1 MHRLLIALVCASV
14 GTLAACTETGLP
26 PVIDARDVA
35 AKTGAPAM
43 RRVTDAGTAIVPRQG
58 SIEAVSDGVASPGE
72 LLVIEG
78 SGFGR
83 LPTVHV
89 GGRAAEV
96 LARVRGDGI
105 VVRVP
110 AGVPAGPIKIE
121 VATTEG
127 RAELPF
133 VMRRLGVVL
142 AEDKLRF
149 VAVGADAV
157 AAVQGE
163 LALPRA
169 RQVRVDSTG
178 GAAIVLSDA
187 DSGSHVVVVDLGR
200 AKPDILG
207 SVAIVHRG
215 QAIAAA
221 ANAPRIVVIGDGKLT
236 VIDTTSLRRPVL
248 YEPAPL
254 PKQVHGVRRAELSP
268 DGHEL
273 AILVDEGNRVVLLD
287 VQNPAAPRFLSSV
300 DVLPGE
306 RASLVHELAFSP
318 NGQTLWVISGANSE
332 TFPQVIPTRV
342 TALRLVSD
350 AFANEPNEAAAGAQ
364 TTLHDLAVWK
374 TQVVSGAGAPL
385 SMVVGRPPDAG
396 GSAIRTAP
404 ESATV
409 YIAAAKSAL
418 FELRAGPIDDARLH
432 HLFGA
437 GGAGMVARGEL
448 GSAGG
453 PVATTAEMLGAITI
467 PAGGERALALAL
479 RVDPIVEIGVMSVPL
494 DGRPGAVFTP
504 LAPFAPRDV
513 HPPFAIGDLA
523 VQP

>member
-1 MHRLLIALVCASV
+1 
-14 GTLAACTETGLP
+14 
-26 PVIDARDVA
+26 
-35 AKTGAPAM
+35 
-43 RRVTDAGTAIVPRQG
+43 VTDAGTAIVPRQG

-110 AGVPAGPIKIE
+110 AGVPPGPIKIE

-157 AAVQGE
+157 AAVPGE
-163 LALPRA
+163 LAVPRA

-178 GAAIVLSDA
+178 GAAVVLRDA
-187 DSGSHVVVVDLGR
+187 DSGSQVVVVDLGR
-200 AKPDILG
+200 AKPEILG
-207 SVAIVHRG
+207 SVAVVHRG

-248 YEPAPL
+248 YESATL

-287 VQNPAAPRFLSSV
+287 VQKPAAPHFISSV

-318 NGQTLWVISGANSE
+318 NGQTLWVVSGATGD

-350 AFANEPNEAAAGAQ
+350 AFANEPSEVAPPAGAQ
-364 TTLHDLAVWK
+364 TQLHDLAVWK

-409 YIAAAKSAL
+409 YLAAAKSAL
-418 FELRAGPIDDARLH
+418 FELRAGPIDETRLH

-437 GGAGMVARGEL
+437 GGAGMIARGEL

-467 PAGGERALALAL
+467 PAGGDRALALAL
-479 RVDPIVEIGVMSVPL
+479 RVGETVEIGVMSVPL

-513 HPPFAIGDLA
+513 HPPFALGDLT

>member
-1 MHRLLIALVCASV
+1 MQRFLIAALFCS
-14 GTLAACTETGLP
+14 LAACTETGLP

-35 AKTGAPAM
+35 AKTGTLKV
-43 RRVTDAGTAIVPRQG
+43 RRVTDAGTAIVPRSG
-58 SIEAVSDGVASPGE
+58 TIEAVSDGVASPGE

-89 GGRAAEV
+89 GGRATEV

-110 AGVPAGPIKIE
+110 AGVPAGPIKVE
-121 VATTEG
+121 VTTTEG
-127 RAELPF
+127 RAELPY

-142 AEDKLRF
+142 AEEQLRF
-149 VAVGADAV
+149 VAVGGDAV
-157 AAVQGE
+157 AAVPGE
-163 LALPRA
+163 LALPRG

-178 GAAIVLSDA
+178 GAAVVLSDA
-187 DSGSHVVVVDLGR
+187 DKGSRVVVVDLGR
-200 AKPDILG
+200 ATPDILG
-207 SVAIVHRG
+207 SLAVAHRG
-215 QAIAAA
+215 VALAAA
-221 ANAPRIVVIGDGKLT
+221 ANAPRIVVVGDGKLS

-248 YEPAPL
+248 YDPAPL
-254 PKQVHGVRRAELSP
+254 PKEVRSVRRAVLSP

-273 AILVDEGNRVVLLD
+273 AILADEGNRVVLLD
-287 VQNPAAPRFLSSV
+287 VQKPAAPRFVSSA

-306 RASLVHELAFSP
+306 RASLVRDLAFSP
-318 NGQTLWVISGANSE
+318 NGQTLWVVSGASAE
-332 TFPQVIPTRV
+332 TFPQVIPTRL

-350 AFANEPNEAAAGAQ
+350 AFANAPSDVAPPPEAGRS
-364 TTLHDLAVWK
+364 HDLAVWK
-374 TQVVSGAGAPL
+374 TQVIAGTGAPL

-409 YIAAAKSAL
+409 YVSAAKSSL
-418 FELRAGPIDDARLH
+418 FELRAGPIDDARVH
-432 HLFGA
+432 RVFA
-437 GGAGMVARGEL
+437 ANDAGMVARGEL

-453 PVATTAEMLGAITI
+453 PIATTAELLGALTI
-467 PAGGERALALAL
+467 PAAGERALAIAL
-479 RVDPIVEIGVMSVPL
+479 RVDKGVELGVMTVPL
-494 DGRPGAVFTP
+494 DGRPGATFTP
-504 LAPFAPRDV
+504 LAPYAPRDV
-513 HPPFAIGDLA
+513 HPPFAFGDLA